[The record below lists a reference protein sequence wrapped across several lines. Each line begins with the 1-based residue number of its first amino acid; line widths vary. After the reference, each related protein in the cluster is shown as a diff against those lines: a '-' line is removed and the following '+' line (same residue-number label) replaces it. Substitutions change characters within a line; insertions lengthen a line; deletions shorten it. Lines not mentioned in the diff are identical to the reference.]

1 VSRSHV
7 VSLLALLYD
16 PDAVHRLAFA
26 VLILVIR
33 IERDILFRRVLI
45 ILELGFIDHLP
56 LFIIILDDLLSRRP
70 IEIKIVNVVL
80 NPLLLYLPRH
90 KDSIPPLLAALG
102 RCLLAAL
109 VLPQSVEHAPRLE
122 VVVDICSLHILLVGL
137 RGTLFWNC

>member
-45 ILELGFIDHLP
+45 ILELGFVDHLP

-80 NPLLLYLPRH
+80 NPLLLYLQ
-90 KDSIPPLLAALG
+90 DSIPPLLAALG
-102 RCLLAAL
+102 RFLLAAL